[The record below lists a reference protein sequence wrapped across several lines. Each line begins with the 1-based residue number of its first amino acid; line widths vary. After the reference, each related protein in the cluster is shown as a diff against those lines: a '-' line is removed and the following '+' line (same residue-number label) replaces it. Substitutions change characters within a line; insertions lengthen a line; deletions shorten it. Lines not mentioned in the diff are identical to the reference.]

1 MASARSG
8 SAILF
13 ALLLADVG
21 PALAADPAQITN
33 RPFLNGGVT
42 KDEADLMRQ
51 QAPRYPLE
59 IQLARRGDTP
69 GRNDFVAEA
78 QLRVLDSGGRVVLER
93 GDTGPIFLASLPDGT
108 YTVEATYAGQTK
120 TQRVQ
125 LSGGH
130 HAAVTFLWE

>member
-13 ALLLADVG
+13 ALLLAEVG
-21 PALAADPAQITN
+21 PGMAADPAQLTN

-59 IQLARRGDTP
+59 IQLARRGETP
-69 GRNDFVAEA
+69 GRNEFVAEA
-78 QLRVLDSGGRVVLER
+78 QLRVLDGSGRVVLER
-93 GDTGPIFLASLPDGT
+93 ADAGPIFLASLPDGA
-108 YTVEATYAGQTK
+108 YTVEATLGGQTK

-125 LSGGH
+125 ISNGPH
-130 HAAVTFLWE
+130 SAVTFLWE